1 MSDFKKEILDI
12 LCEVKGSG
20 KFVSNRINQFVFPN
34 LEIKEVGELSFPINE
49 VQAKSLINIA
59 QKAPFGIGKNTIIDT
74 NIRSA
79 WEVDANQLNFKG
91 KQWEDFLGKAIT
103 KAKTDLG
110 IESYNVSAFL
120 YKMLIYETGDFFLSH
135 RDTEKQKG
143 MFGTMT
149 ITLPSKYTGGDLV
162 VKFEGNEENIDFS
175 SASADNK
182 ICFSAFYADCEHEIK
197 PLNSGYRIC
206 LVYNLV
212 QEQSEKIIQTP
223 SIKTT
228 INQLA
233 STLNKQIKA
242 DSSKPIIVLLG
253 HQYTPENFSLEAL
266 KLNDRYKADTLLKAA
281 TEINCYAKMCL
292 VTSYKIGT
300 PEYEYDN
307 YYDYDENE
315 SGDDEAEIAEVID
328 ESLYIEHWLENNIPS
343 FNEICFEESDLIT
356 SFVLDEDEPLIKE
369 NSGYMGN
376 YGPDIEHWYHYGAV
390 MIWSHKTNAQLIAN
404 QNTRSKLEWINYLS
418 QNLQK
423 IDVEEILAIEEI
435 IKVGFNQ
442 NSSDESN
449 FDAIINWVISRKDAS
464 FFSRINN
471 ETSKYYFTKISST
484 QWITLLSFLSEKEA
498 NDLTE
503 VIMQDATKQVFEQLL
518 DLLNVVLTTKTL
530 PQLAISQIRRIPFY
544 FEMILKTTNENTI
557 LLNKPAVQN
566 LFAIDYHSSQSED
579 WIQKI
584 ADLLVKSTNRNYLN
598 NVLLSTLLE
607 TSSRTTLIVKTLNN
621 CKTYYQKLA
630 NAKPSVPINWTRQ
643 MPTSTYHKREWEI
656 LKLFLESPSQE
667 IFEYKKV
674 QKERLEMESAIKSV
688 TIDLKMQTI
697 KKGSPQTLLITKTQ
711 DEYKRKL
718 RDWEYDLNMLNKIT
732 LKLEE
737 K

>member
-20 KFVSNRINQFVFPN
+20 KFVSNHINQFVFPN

-49 VQAKSLINIA
+49 VQAKSLINSA

-74 NIRSA
+74 HIRSA
-79 WEVDANQLNFKG
+79 WEIDANQLNFKG
-91 KQWEDFLGKAIT
+91 KEWEEFLDKAIT
-103 KAKTDLG
+103 KAKKDLG

-162 VKFEGNEENIDFS
+162 VKFEGNEEVIDFS
-175 SASADNK
+175 NASANNK

-233 STLNKQIKA
+233 NKLNKQIIA

-266 KLNDRYKADTLLKAA
+266 KLNDRYKADTLLQAA
-281 TEINCYAKMCL
+281 AEINCYAKMCL

-300 PEYEYDN
+300 PEYDN
-307 YYDYDENE
+307 YYDYNENGNDDE
-315 SGDDEAEIAEVID
+315 EAEIAEVID
-328 ESLYIEHWLENNIPS
+328 ESLYIEHWLENNIPP
-343 FNEICFEESDLIT
+343 FNEICFEENDLIT
-356 SFVLDEDEPLIKE
+356 SFILEEDEPLIKE

-390 MIWSHKTNAQLIAN
+390 MIWSHKTNAQLILN
-404 QNTRSKLEWINYLS
+404 QNVISKLEWINYLS

-435 IKVGFNQ
+435 LNVGFDQ
-442 NSSDESN
+442 NSVDESN

-464 FFSRINN
+464 FFLRINN
-471 ETSKYYFTKISST
+471 DANKYYFSKISST
-484 QWITLLSFLSEKEA
+484 QWIKLLSFLSEKEA
-498 NDLTE
+498 HDLTE

-518 DLLNVVLTTKTL
+518 DLLNVILNTKTL
-530 PQLAISQIRRIPFY
+530 PQLAILQISRIPFY
-544 FEMILKTTNENTI
+544 FEVILKKTNENTI
-557 LLNKPAVQN
+557 LLNKPAAQN
-566 LFAIDYHSSQSED
+566 LFAIDYQSNQSED
-579 WIQKI
+579 WIHKI
-584 ADLLVKSTNRNYLN
+584 ADLLVKSTDRNYLN

-607 TSSRTTLIVKTLNN
+607 TSSRTKLIIKTLNN
-621 CKTYYQKLA
+621 CKTYYQKIA
-630 NAKPSVPINWTRQ
+630 NTKPLVPINWTRQ
-643 MPTSTYHKREWEI
+643 MPTSTYHKREWGI

-667 IFEYKKV
+667 VFEFRKP
-674 QKERLEMESAIKSV
+674 QKDRLEMESAIKSV

-697 KKGSPQTLLITKTQ
+697 KKGSPHTLLIIKTQ

-718 RDWEYDLNMLNKIT
+718 HDWEQDLNLLTKIT

>member
-20 KFVSNRINQFVFPN
+20 KFVSNHINQFVFPN

-49 VQAKSLINIA
+49 VQAKSLINSA

-74 NIRSA
+74 HIRSA
-79 WEVDANQLNFKG
+79 WEIDANQLNFKG
-91 KQWEDFLGKAIT
+91 KEWEEFLDKAIT
-103 KAKTDLG
+103 KAKKDLG

-162 VKFEGNEENIDFS
+162 VKFEGNEEVIDFS
-175 SASADNK
+175 NASANNK

-228 INQLA
+228 IDQLA
-233 STLNKQIKA
+233 NKLNKQIIA

-266 KLNDRYKADTLLKAA
+266 KLNDRYKADTLLQAA
-281 TEINCYAKMCL
+281 AEINCYAKMCL

-300 PEYEYDN
+300 PEYDN
-307 YYDYDENE
+307 YYDYNENGNDDE
-315 SGDDEAEIAEVID
+315 EAEIAEVID
-328 ESLYIEHWLENNIPS
+328 ESLYIEHWLENNIPP
-343 FNEICFEESDLIT
+343 FNEICFEENDLIT
-356 SFVLDEDEPLIKE
+356 SFILEEDEPLIKE

-390 MIWSHKTNAQLIAN
+390 MIWSHKTNAQLILN
-404 QNTRSKLEWINYLS
+404 QNVISKLEWINYLS

-435 IKVGFNQ
+435 LNVGFDQ
-442 NSSDESN
+442 NSVDESN

-464 FFSRINN
+464 FFLRINN
-471 ETSKYYFTKISST
+471 DANKYYFSKISST
-484 QWITLLSFLSEKEA
+484 QWIKLLSFLSEKEA
-498 NDLTE
+498 HDLTE

-518 DLLNVVLTTKTL
+518 DLLNVILNTKTL
-530 PQLAISQIRRIPFY
+530 PQLAILQISRIPFY
-544 FEMILKTTNENTI
+544 FEVILKKTNENTI
-557 LLNKPAVQN
+557 LLNKPAAQN
-566 LFAIDYHSSQSED
+566 LFAIDYQSNQSED
-579 WIQKI
+579 WIHKI
-584 ADLLVKSTNRNYLN
+584 ADLLVKSTDRNYLN

-607 TSSRTTLIVKTLNN
+607 TSSRTKLIIKTLNN
-621 CKTYYQKLA
+621 CKTYYQKIA
-630 NAKPSVPINWTRQ
+630 NTKPLVPINWTRQ
-643 MPTSTYHKREWEI
+643 MPTSTYHKREWGI

-667 IFEYKKV
+667 VFEFRKP
-674 QKERLEMESAIKSV
+674 QKDRLEMESAIKSV

-697 KKGSPQTLLITKTQ
+697 KKGSPHTLLIIKTQ

-718 RDWEYDLNMLNKIT
+718 HDWEQDLNLLTKIT